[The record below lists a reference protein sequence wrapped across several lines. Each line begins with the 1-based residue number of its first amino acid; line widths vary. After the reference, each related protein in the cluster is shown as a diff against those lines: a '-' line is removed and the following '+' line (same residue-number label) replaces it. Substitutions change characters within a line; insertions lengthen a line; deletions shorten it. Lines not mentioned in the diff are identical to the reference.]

1 MELMEMV
8 RSYLPLGIIAVVV
21 FAGMIGIGYG
31 LIYRKILKGSRQIGI
46 GKLIWLVLFCGYLF
60 VVCSLTLLDRGGG
73 YKGRFYPLFASY
85 KEAWYEFSMQDWR
98 NLILNI
104 ILFVPFGFLL
114 PAGIRWMQHFYRT
127 TLCGL
132 IFTLAIELTQF
143 AAGRG
148 VAEWD
153 DVLNNT
159 LGAMIGYGLFCIFY
173 AVFLRKKQQEKLRVG
188 VVLCC
193 QIPLLLTCLS
203 YALIFGIYAG
213 KDLGNLRS
221 EEVTAF
227 RKGSIQ
233 VSSDLSYDSSVQ
245 ELAVYELQKRD
256 RQECEEYAAQFFENL
271 GDELDKDETI
281 FYDTTD
287 VFLSKK
293 GNHFWMD
300 VEGLTWDYTDFDSVF
315 WGGDEEEDDREADND
330 TASPVTD
337 AKEADI
343 RACLEGYQVTLPT
356 EAVFEKG
363 EEGNYKFKVSNL
375 IKDDRIYDGELDCTY
390 YSNGKM
396 ESIYN
401 QIRTGTYY
409 GSYPAIS
416 EQEAYERLCA
426 GRFYLWNA
434 SADSYEI
441 TVDQVT
447 LCYQKDSKGFY
458 QPVYDFTVKI
468 NGEEDVIEIPAL
480 K

>member
-1 MELMEMV
+1 
-8 RSYLPLGIIAVVV
+8 
-21 FAGMIGIGYG
+21 
-31 LIYRKILKGSRQIGI
+31 
-46 GKLIWLVLFCGYLF
+46 
-60 VVCSLTLLDRGGG
+60 
-73 YKGRFYPLFASY
+73 
-85 KEAWYEFSMQDWR
+85 
-98 NLILNI
+98 
-104 ILFVPFGFLL
+104 
-114 PAGIRWMQHFYRT
+114 
-127 TLCGL
+127 
-132 IFTLAIELTQF
+132 
-143 AAGRG
+143 
-148 VAEWD
+148 
-153 DVLNNT
+153 
-159 LGAMIGYGLFCIFY
+159 MIGYGLFCLFY

-193 QIPLLLTCLS
+193 QIPLLLTCLA

-221 EEVTAF
+221 GENTAF

-233 VSSDLSYDSSVQ
+233 VSSDLSYESSVK

-256 RQECEEYAAQFFENL
+256 QQECEEYAAQFFENL

-315 WGGDEEEDDREADND
+315 WGGDEEEDDGEADND

-343 RACLEGYQVTLPT
+343 RACLKEYQVTLPK
-356 EAVFEKG
+356 EAVFEKR
-363 EEGNYKFKVSNL
+363 EEGNYKFTVSNL

-458 QPVYDFTVKI
+458 QPVYDFTVKV